1 MYLYLISSLFQT
13 LYSLLPALL
22 DTNPF
27 SSEERKKGKAGAKDR
42 AGSEGEG
49 DEEEDVSTLP
59 PTVAGLVE
67 VYRCSLQLS
76 REACLSPP
84 LTSQTFGYL
93 FFFTN
98 TSLLNTLLER
108 GENLQSFI
116 NTIVFAHGF
125 EQRWQKLTCDGN
137 EFMAGPAVWCW
148 KWFVRSILNRQSVLL
163 VTCGSNSNKSGPG
176 SRLAT
181 RSRPWRYCIRV
192 SKETISYSQFP
203 VHT

>member
-1 MYLYLISSLFQT
+1 MDTCSEALVQLDDIIMHTFQQCVYHLTKVRECASVVLGWHICIKHLIDSSLFQT

-27 SSEERKKGKAGAKDR
+27 SSEEKKKGKAGPKDR

-76 REACLSPP
+76 RDACLSPA

-116 NTIVFAHGF
+116 NTVVFAHGF
-125 EQRWQKLTCDGN
+125 GQRWQHSSWLEQDM
-137 EFMAGPAVWCW
+137 MAMGLW
-148 KWFVRSILNRQSVLL
+148 LDD
-163 VTCGSNSNKSGPG
+163 
-176 SRLAT
+176 
-181 RSRPWRYCIRV
+181 
-192 SKETISYSQFP
+192 
-203 VHT
+203 